1 MRKIFMVS
9 VTLITLLE
17 LTGLT
22 MAAQHAARTN
32 RRNAPPRL
40 SRSEIKRL
48 KAQMQGVPTIKIT
61 TTPDRLDLGR
71 SGFPGEY
78 ESTAIVTVNI
88 ESNCFH
94 GPVIATISRL
104 KSKSG
109 ATIEPRRV
117 YVCGSETYGY
127 VSMARPVVISRP
139 ALGPHSVDLCFKVD
153 TKVND
158 PAGSYEGAITFTIA
172 PPS

>member
-1 MRKIFMVS
+1 MRKIFMIS
-9 VTLITLLE
+9 LTLITLLE

-22 MAAQHAARTN
+22 MAVQPAARTN

-40 SRSEIKRL
+40 SRNEIKRL
-48 KAQMQGVPTIKIT
+48 QAQMKGVPTIRIT

-71 SGFPGEY
+71 SGFPGDY
-78 ESTAIVTVNI
+78 ESTTTVTVNI
-88 ESNCFH
+88 ESNCLH
-94 GPVIATISRL
+94 GPVIATISKLRN
-104 KSKSG
+104 KGG

-117 YVCGSETYGY
+117 YVCGPETYGY

-139 ALGPHSVDLCFKVD
+139 AIGPHSVELSFKVN